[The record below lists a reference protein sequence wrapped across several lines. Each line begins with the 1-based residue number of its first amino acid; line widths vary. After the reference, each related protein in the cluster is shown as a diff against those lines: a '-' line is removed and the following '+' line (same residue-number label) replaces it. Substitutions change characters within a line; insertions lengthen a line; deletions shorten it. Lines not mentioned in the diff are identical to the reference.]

1 MNMPSPKSNPIGR
14 LEREIRSLTGRL
26 SKSSSSTG
34 AEIAE
39 IQAAIAGIESQ
50 IEELIEQG
58 IEQPEE
64 LENYRKALIA
74 MFPRWVINI
83 YQSPTWGAITT
94 VTSSDI
100 IGYDVTPGKSYMLH
114 HLITGSHFLAICLT
128 RNGDTAEFEMM
139 QRSVTIMIDRV
150 ALSVYGQNQY
160 RNTMTTTTLEDGTS
174 VHRYEQYYQTRSV
187 FGQNIYI
194 TNGAPASPQVGDI
207 WFDISILNQ

>member
-1 MNMPSPKSNPIGR
+1 MNVPGPKTNPIGR

-34 AEIAE
+34 VEIAE
-39 IQAAIAGIESQ
+39 IQAAIEGINTQ

-64 LENYRKALIA
+64 VENYRKALIA
-74 MFPRWVINI
+74 MFPRWAIHI
-83 YQSPTWGAITT
+83 FASQTWGAITS
-94 VTSSDI
+94 VTGSDLST
-100 IGYDVTPGKSYMLH
+100 YDVTPGKSYL
-114 HLITGSHFLAICLT
+114 LRRFNTSYFALAICLT
-128 RNGDTAEFEMM
+128 RNGDAAEFEVM
-139 QRSVTIMIDRV
+139 QPSVTIMIDRV
-150 ALSVYGQNQY
+150 SLSVYGQYQF
-160 RNTMTTTTLEDGTS
+160 RNTMNTMVLEDGTA
-174 VHRYEQYYQTRSV
+174 VHQYLQYYQTRSV